1 MGIYVKN
8 LTKLYKPQC
17 VGIRGL
23 FGIRKKIKAVDNVSF
38 EIKDGECVG
47 IIGRNGSG
55 KSTLLK
61 LLCSITSQTSGSIS
75 ADGRISAL
83 LELGTGFNPEYTGI
97 SNIYL
102 NGTVLGLKKAEIKAL
117 IPEITDFADI
127 GDFIYRPV
135 KTYSD
140 GMFLRLAFACA
151 VAVSPDILII
161 DEAMSVGDFI
171 FRQKCYKKLESLK
184 AAGTTVIAVSHDI
197 DILRRFCDRA
207 LWLDNGRLRM
217 DGDIA
222 KVSAAYMEAV
232 TGGTERALYVSP
244 DNTKNISCLN
254 RFGSAEGS
262 IVSAQIPE
270 VQVTD
275 REQKISLI
283 LDIPEEAE
291 LRDMAVSLAFKD
303 LSGLDL
309 AVVSTADKGIAFT
322 KTGRL
327 IIDIKYVC
335 RLCPGRYSVSVSL
348 EDRGSQPIK
357 YFDYIDGAAT
367 VEVMSD
373 RQYFGLFRMDADYEL
388 KEWQA

>member
-23 FGIRKKIKAVDNVSF
+23 FGIGKKIKAVDNVSF

-61 LLCSITSQTSGSIS
+61 LLCSITSQTSGRIE
-75 ADGRISAL
+75 AEGRISAL

-102 NGTVLGLKKAEIKAL
+102 NGTVLGLKKAEIKEL

-207 LWLDNGRLRM
+207 LWLDSGKLRM
-217 DGDIA
+217 DGGIA
-222 KVSAAYMEAV
+222 EVSAAYMESV
-232 TGGTERALYVSP
+232 TGGTEKALSVSA

-254 RFGSAEGS
+254 RFGSAEGL
-262 IVSAQIPE
+262 IVSAKIPE

-275 REQKISLI
+275 MEQKISLI
-283 LDIPEEAE
+283 IDIPEEAE
-291 LRDMAVSLAFKD
+291 LSHMAVSLAFKD

-309 AVVSTADKGIAFT
+309 VVVSTADKGITFT
-322 KTGRL
+322 KAGRVK
-327 IIDIKYVC
+327 IDIRYIC
-335 RLCPGRYSVSVSL
+335 NLCPGRYSVSISL
-348 EDRGSQPIK
+348 EDRGFKPIK

-367 VEVMSD
+367 FEVMSD
-373 RQYFGLFRMDADYEL
+373 RQYFGLFRTDADFEI
-388 KEWQA
+388 KECKA